1 VVFFLFFFRE
11 MKTFIPNSKIRRKK
25 QKQKQK
31 QKQKKK
37 KKKKEE
43 GREGQ
48 KMKERQIKGGERED
62 RKVTQITKEDR
73 RKQSSLLSPG
83 TKQEG
88 NDDQDSKSEEEQYR
102 LISEDQ

>member
-1 VVFFLFFFRE
+1 

-62 RKVTQITKEDR
+62 RKVTQITKEKIGESNHHCFR
-73 RKQSSLLSPG
+73 PEQNRKE
-83 TKQEG
+83 TMIKIRKVR
-88 NDDQDSKSEEEQYR
+88 KSNQIDFGRSMENA
-102 LISEDQ
+102 IK